1 MMQDFMSLQLAVAW
15 VYVTEKGRLCFL
27 LGRKKGLLQIL
38 VISHDH
44 KPAGESYL
52 WLSLLMTAGLSQAL
66 GQLGLTNPHGAMS
79 QDCRRQGLLLNDGF
93 CSYRITELLRL
104 EKTSE
109 II

>member
-1 MMQDFMSLQLAVAW
+1 MQDFMSLQLAVAW

-44 KPAGESYL
+44 KSAGESYL